1 MDRHFVDTYPPHNL
15 PIVLALLDLW
25 NDEFLNLKGRVIS
38 PYMMALV
45 SYPGLV
51 ASIEN
56 KVISGR
62 KTTSAKQPIH
72 RGRKEGPTP
81 IINAASSLY
90 GCNHSTAEFITTMQ
104 LSDSRICSLLA
115 HADTLAFGS
124 GNASN
129 NSRRFEMSSPG
140 SPPMIQGLDS
150 MISQTSISGGGETNA
165 R

>member
-1 MDRHFVDTYPPHNL
+1 MDRHFVDTNPRHNL

-25 NDEFLNLKGRVIS
+25 NDEFLQSKGRVIS
-38 PYMMALV
+38 PILALG

-56 KVISGR
+56 KVASGSHTSS
-62 KTTSAKQPIH
+62 TTKQPSH

-81 IINAASSLY
+81 IINVASSSS
-90 GCNHSTAEFITTMQ
+90 GGNHCTTEFITTME

-124 GNASN
+124 GNNSM
-129 NSRRFEMSSPG
+129 SRRFEM
-140 SPPMIQGLDS
+140 
-150 MISQTSISGGGETNA
+150 
-165 R
+165 